1 MPTTVSSVTSV
12 TAMDSMPD
20 EKQKKQATCSV
31 SLCTDNMVCC
41 VMNLPTVVVKFGAAE
56 FYFGVVFVL
65 KHSLVCTLILA

>member
-20 EKQKKQATCSV
+20 EKEKKQATSSV

-41 VMNLPTVVVKFGAAE
+41 VMHLPIVVLKFGAAE
-56 FYFGVVFVL
+56 FDSGWYLF
-65 KHSLVCTLILA
+65 